1 MKDDKTKFGD
11 CTNFLL
17 CFFFFFSF
25 SAEFGSVVEKSLKA
39 VLDALVE
46 DMAAQS
52 GGSLTSGMLL
62 AKLLPRVAQMGPI
75 LLNDPSDNRFIQIIQ
90 SSPEVE
96 LFFTLIYTNMPTS

>member
-1 MKDDKTKFGD
+1 VTKQNVVIVLIF
-11 CTNFLL
+11 CYV
-17 CFFFFFSF
+17 FFFPPL

-62 AKLLPRVAQMGPI
+62 AKILPRVAQMGPI
-75 LLNDPSDNRFIQIIQ
+75 LLNEPNKNRYIQIIQ
-90 SSPEVE
+90 SIPEVE